1 LEDDVGTVIKEL
13 KQLPISSNKKNE
25 TQKQNLINYYE
36 KNRKRMRYNIF
47 LKRGLLIGSGA
58 VESAHRNVLQQRMQL
73 SGQRWTKT
81 GFQQIANLRAIY
93 KSDKWHRIREL
104 TKKVA

>member
-1 LEDDVGTVIKEL
+1 
-13 KQLPISSNKKNE
+13 
-25 TQKQNLINYYE
+25 
-36 KNRKRMRYNIF
+36 
-47 LKRGLLIGSGA
+47 GA
-58 VESAHRNVLQQRMQL
+58 VESAHRNVLQQRMKL

-93 KSDKWHRIREL
+93 KSDKWHRIREI